1 VAADQ
6 AVPRESTPPTTPG
19 SQAVAAPAAAKEL
32 VVDDTQETALPNGKR
47 KRLRQH
53 IVVTGAAAPAPGA
66 TKRQKKPTSKPQKKQ
81 VEKKATVKKP
91 AAKMAS
97 LTALMAAMG
106 EAPSASAVVHK
117 VLDKSPSL
125 DDVPKSYVDILNYAS
140 VNIDSPQ
147 RADYKHYTDDME
159 DGLDDDEFGEEEADG
174 EEEGGVQEIEEG
186 AFEGAVVKAKGKM
199 ARTGNYTEFE
209 DVVLIKA
216 WEGVSMDALTNTDT
230 SGKSLP
236 VACHFCY
243 QSCAL
248 ARRWYLASG
257 KYY

>member
-1 VAADQ
+1 VVADQ

-125 DDVPKSYVDILNYAS
+125 DDVLESYVETLNDAS
-140 VNIDSPQ
+140 ANIDSRRSETTETTPITWRMVSRIMSSGKKMSMAQGEKRCKRLKRGVQ
-147 RADYKHYTDDME
+147 R
-159 DGLDDDEFGEEEADG
+159 GGGQGEG
-174 EEEGGVQEIEEG
+174 EGG
-186 AFEGAVVKAKGKM
+186 
-199 ARTGNYTEFE
+199 E
-209 DVVLIKA
+209 DREL
-216 WEGVSMDALTNTDT
+216 
-230 SGKSLP
+230 
-236 VACHFCY
+236 
-243 QSCAL
+243 
-248 ARRWYLASG
+248 
-257 KYY
+257 